1 MAVIASWLSG
11 FNSHSD
17 ASNGEP
23 VRDRNERAVPYVE
36 GVVDAE
42 TAEMTALEPV
52 TDDELTALALAAD
65 PDVEVGDD
73 AVSVWELAEP
83 EADDDLLPSSYMP
96 SPMAGRRLL
105 HGWRRWVV
113 LLVIVSFLLIDAY
126 GLCSTYGW
134 VGFG

>member
-1 MAVIASWLSG
+1 M
-11 FNSHSD
+11 
-17 ASNGEP
+17 
-23 VRDRNERAVPYVE
+23 
-36 GVVDAE
+36 
-42 TAEMTALEPV
+42 EPV
-52 TDDELTALALAAD
+52 TDDELAALALAAD

-83 EADDDLLPSSYMP
+83 EADDDLLPSWYMP